1 MGTLGPTEI
10 IIIFLLFLLLFG
22 AKRIPEMARGLGKGI
37 REFKSATNEISREL
51 TLEDKRQRYQT
62 PPPSYQPPV
71 QQQPAAPPPATPAS
85 NPATEHSD
93 PSVQS

>member
-1 MGTLGPTEI
+1 MGALGPTEI

-62 PPPSYQPPV
+62 PPPSHQPPV
-71 QQQPAAPPPATPAS
+71 QQPTAPPPAAAS
-85 NPATEHSD
+85 NPATDNAGSSAQ
-93 PSVQS
+93 P